1 MDCKGPPLSGRLITQ
16 EEKERLLQDGNVE
29 ISSDQRIKLPGA
41 TLVNCT
47 NEAKPVIREK
57 PNYGTLPN
65 MEELTNSEQGNDVS
79 SVNESERELSL
90 VSSENVCKQ
99 TLSCN
104 EIIKKKNGQLLSLV
118 FNLVQEGILENY
130 TVAMVF
136 MVSDMSEV

>member
-1 MDCKGPPLSGRLITQ
+1 MLAWIAKVNCSPPLSGRLITQ

-47 NEAKPVIREK
+47 NEARPVIREK

-104 EIIKKKNGQLLSLV
+104 EIIKKKMANYYHWFLILFKKGYWKTTLLLWY
-118 FNLVQEGILENY
+118 LW
-130 TVAMVF
+130 
-136 MVSDMSEV
+136 

>member
-1 MDCKGPPLSGRLITQ
+1 MLAWIAKVNCSSLLSGRLITQ

-47 NEAKPVIREK
+47 NEARPVIREK

-65 MEELTNSEQGNDVS
+65 KEELTNSEQGNDVS

-104 EIIKKKNGQLLSLV
+104 EIIKKKMANYYHWFLILFKKGYWKTTLLLWY
-118 FNLVQEGILENY
+118 LW
-130 TVAMVF
+130 
-136 MVSDMSEV
+136 